1 MKIRSAPRVP
11 RVRRLPRACTGQA
24 RGPLR
29 RAQLCPCPLPR
40 PLRGERGRG
49 LPPCRGRVPS
59 WPCSAPVP
67 LRAAK
72 EANAR
77 ERREPSPVC
86 VAGLPGAPPR
96 DGAAPTPLTR
106 PRPDARPSP
115 WGARRL
121 QQGTHGLA
129 RRQQLPRRRPTHK
142 SHGGGALVR
151 PGCPLSAGCSPAAHA
166 LLSAVGH
173 VAGALAHCKPRGGRA
188 LRPGPSG
195 ATAEGPRPP
204 HPGWA
209 GTRGCAG
216 ARPHAGR
223 VPGAWR
229 RAVSPQLRGCR
240 SPSHPAWIGAPWAL
254 PLRRQDPRPLVA
266 PPPPRPPP
274 GPAFSEPFSRCGG
287 APCARWRGRPR
298 LVRAAPRCS
307 AEAFSCCAP
316 LQGSTMSCWTS
327 LGNFDVLKE
336 KKKKKS

>member
-29 RAQLCPCPLPR
+29 RAQLCPCPVPR

-142 SHGGGALVR
+142 SHGGGGRWCGRGAPSPRVAAPLPMRSSPLLGTLRGLWPIASPGVGERCARGPPVPPPRVPDPPPRLGWHPWLCWSSSPCRTGAGCAVR
-151 PGCPLSAGCSPAAHA
+151 GREPPAAGLPIAVAPCVDRGPLGAPPAAAGPPAPRAPPTPPRAPLSLSHSPAA
-166 LLSAVGH
+166 
-173 VAGALAHCKPRGGRA
+173 
-188 LRPGPSG
+188 
-195 ATAEGPRPP
+195 
-204 HPGWA
+204 
-209 GTRGCAG
+209 
-216 ARPHAGR
+216 
-223 VPGAWR
+223 
-229 RAVSPQLRGCR
+229 
-240 SPSHPAWIGAPWAL
+240 
-254 PLRRQDPRPLVA
+254 
-266 PPPPRPPP
+266 
-274 GPAFSEPFSRCGG
+274 
-287 APCARWRGRPR
+287 
-298 LVRAAPRCS
+298 AAPR
-307 AEAFSCCAP
+307 ALGGAAGPGSCAQHPAAARRRFHAVRPCKAP
-316 LQGSTMSCWTS
+316 RCRAGPVWATSTY
-327 LGNFDVLKE
+327 
-336 KKKKKS
+336 

>member
-29 RAQLCPCPLPR
+29 RAQLCPCPVPR

-142 SHGGGALVR
+142 SHGGGGGIGAAGVPPPRGLQPR
-151 PGCPLSAGCSPAAHA
+151 CPCAPLRCWARCGGSGPLQAPGWASAAP
-166 LLSAVGH
+166 
-173 VAGALAHCKPRGGRA
+173 GALRCHRRG
-188 LRPGPSG
+188 SQ
-195 ATAEGPRPP
+195 TP

-216 ARPHAGR
+216 ARPHAGW
-223 VPGAWR
+223 VPGAGCAAR
-229 RAVSPQLRGCR
+229 GREPPAAGLPIAVAPCVDRG
-240 SPSHPAWIGAPWAL
+240 PLGAPPAAAG
-254 PLRRQDPRPLVA
+254 PPAPRA
-266 PPPPRPPP
+266 PPTPP
-274 GPAFSEPFSRCGG
+274 GPRF
-287 APCARWRGRPR
+287 
-298 LVRAAPRCS
+298 L
-307 AEAFSCCAP
+307 
-316 LQGSTMSCWTS
+316 
-327 LGNFDVLKE
+327 
-336 KKKKKS
+336 